1 VSAYRARS
9 FRAAGHRGNSF
20 GEYGLTEAQ
29 SSDET
34 QGSDEAQGSDRAQ
47 SSDVAGGA
55 AVTAPERVRGIPG
68 MRALLVAMAVDTVGS
83 GLFLPI
89 SLLYFTA
96 VSHLAL
102 ATVGLLASAGALATL
117 PVPLA
122 AGALVDRYGARA
134 VVLAGQL
141 LQGLGFLAYLVV
153 RGPAEVLLAILVV
166 AVGQRA
172 FWSSFFTMVAALPAD
187 STTPGAPQE
196 RRFALVS
203 VMQAAGYGVGA
214 LIGGLLAAAGTGAY
228 RAVTLAD
235 GLTFLVSIALIVS
248 AVPSGTAHR
257 DPVAPKT
264 GYRVLFRD
272 RPYLAL
278 IAVNSIFCL
287 CSVWMGVALP
297 IYLVHGVNEPWLVGP
312 LLALNTALLAL
323 GQTTVTRVMQPL
335 ARTRA
340 VAVAGVLWV
349 AWSAGFAVVADLP
362 TALVVPY
369 LVVVTMFYTFAE
381 MIHAPASN
389 ALGAAAAPPEAR
401 GRYMAAFQ
409 YGFTFATIVAPVLF
423 TSLFDYRPQAPWT
436 VLAVLTALAAVAM
449 PALGRAL
456 PADAVRAPA
465 AGRAEEVVSAV

>member
-1 VSAYRARS
+1 M
-9 FRAAGHRGNSF
+9 
-20 GEYGLTEAQ
+20 
-29 SSDET
+29 
-34 QGSDEAQGSDRAQ
+34 
-47 SSDVAGGA
+47 
-55 AVTAPERVRGIPG
+55 RV
-68 MRALLVAMAVDTVGS
+68 LLVALAVDTVGS

-102 ATVGLLASAGALATL
+102 STVGLLASAGALATL

-122 AGALVDRYGARA
+122 AGALVDRYGPRA

-153 RGPAEVLLAILVV
+153 HGPVEVLFAILVV
-166 AVGQRA
+166 AVGQRT

-187 STTPGAPQE
+187 AAAPGAPQE

-203 VMQAAGYGVGA
+203 AMQAAGYGVGA

-235 GLTFLVSIALIVS
+235 GLTFLVSIAAIGS
-248 AVPSGTAHR
+248 AVPNGASHHDAA
-257 DPVAPKT
+257 APKT
-264 GYRVLFRD
+264 GYRVLLRD

-297 IYLVHGVNEPWLVGP
+297 IYLVHGVDEPWLVGP
-312 LLALNTALLAL
+312 LLALNTALLAV
-323 GQTTVTRVMQPL
+323 GQTTVTRVIRPL

-340 VAVAGVLWV
+340 IAMAGALWIV
-349 AWSAGFAVVADLP
+349 WSAGFALAAHLP
-362 TALVVPY
+362 TAVIVPY
-369 LVVVTMFYTFAE
+369 LIVVTVSYTVAE
-381 MIHAPASN
+381 MIHAPVSN
-389 ALGAAAAPPEAR
+389 ALGAAAAPQEAT

-409 YGFTFATIVAPVLF
+409 YGFTFATIVAPALF
-423 TSLFDYRPQAPWT
+423 TALFDYRPQAPW
-436 VLAVLTALAAVAM
+436 LALAALTALATAAM
-449 PALGRAL
+449 PAIGRAL
-456 PADAVRAPA
+456 PAQAVRVAAAARTDEVASPA
-465 AGRAEEVVSAV
+465 

>member
-1 VSAYRARS
+1 M
-9 FRAAGHRGNSF
+9 
-20 GEYGLTEAQ
+20 TEG
-29 SSDET
+29 
-34 QGSDEAQGSDRAQ
+34 QGSD
-47 SSDVAGGA
+47 VAEGA
-55 AVTAPERVRGIPG
+55 ASAASGPAPERVRGIPG
-68 MRALLVAMAVDTVGS
+68 MRAVLVAMAVDTVGS

-96 VSHLAL
+96 VGHLAL
-102 ATVGLLASAGALATL
+102 STVGLLASAGALATL

-141 LQGLGFLAYLVV
+141 LQGAGFLAYLVV
-153 RGPAEVLLAILVV
+153 RGPAQVLLAILVV

-187 STTPGAPQE
+187 TAAPGAPQE

-235 GLTFLVSIALIVS
+235 GLTFLVSIALIAS
-248 AVPSGTAHR
+248 AVPGGATHR

-264 GYRVLFRD
+264 GYRVLLRD

-312 LLALNTALLAL
+312 LLALNTALLAV

-335 ARTRA
+335 ARTQA

-349 AWSAGFAVVADLP
+349 LWSAGFAFVAHLP

-369 LVVVTMFYTFAE
+369 LVIVTVFYTVAE
-381 MIHAPASN
+381 MIHAPVSN
-389 ALGAAAAPPEAR
+389 ALAAAAAPPQAR

-409 YGFTFATIVAPVLF
+409 YGFTFATIVAPALF
-423 TSLFDYRPQAPWT
+423 TSLFDYRPQAPWL
-436 VLAVLTALAAVAM
+436 VLAALAALAM

-456 PADAVRAPA
+456 PADAVRTPA
-465 AGRAEEVVSAV
+465 AGRAEEMASAV

>member
-1 VSAYRARS
+1 M
-9 FRAAGHRGNSF
+9 
-20 GEYGLTEAQ
+20 TEG
-29 SSDET
+29 
-34 QGSDEAQGSDRAQ
+34 QG
-47 SSDVAGGA
+47 SDVAGDA
-55 AVTAPERVRGIPG
+55 AQTASKPAPERIRGIPG

-89 SLLYFTA
+89 SLLYFTT
-96 VSHLAL
+96 VGHLAL
-102 ATVGLLASAGALATL
+102 STVGLLASAGALATL

-134 VVLAGQL
+134 VVLTGQAM
-141 LQGLGFLAYLVV
+141 QGLGFLAYLVV

-187 STTPGAPQE
+187 STNPGAPQE

-235 GLTFLVSIALIVS
+235 GLTFLVSIALIAS
-248 AVPSGTAHR
+248 AVPGGAAHR
-257 DPVAPKT
+257 DPAAPKT
-264 GYRVLFRD
+264 GYRALFAD

-287 CSVWMGVALP
+287 ASVWMGVALP

-312 LLALNTALLAL
+312 LLALNTGLLAV
-323 GQTTVTRVMQPL
+323 GQTTVTRVLQPL

-340 VAVAGVLWV
+340 IALAGALWV
-349 AWSAGFAVVADLP
+349 AWSAGFAFVAHLP
-362 TALVVPY
+362 SALVVPY
-369 LVVVTMFYTFAE
+369 LVVVMVFYTVAE
-381 MIHAPASN
+381 MIHAPVSN
-389 ALGAAAAPPEAR
+389 ALGAAAAPAQSR

-409 YGFTFATIVAPVLF
+409 YGFTFATIVAPALF
-423 TSLFDYRPQAPWT
+423 TALFDYRPSAPW
-436 VLAVLTALAAVAM
+436 LFMAGITALAALAM

-456 PADAVRAPA
+456 PTDAVRVPTVS
-465 AGRAEEVVSAV
+465 RVEEVPSAV